1 MAQFRFSLSIA
12 SRKQGRSAV
21 AMAAYRAGEEI
32 RDERT
37 GERFNFT
44 HKGGIVHTDMVL
56 PQGAPP
62 WAGNRAQF
70 WNRSEAADKRAD
82 AQIAREIQLSL
93 PHELSDRERHELTT
107 GFAGEVATR
116 FGIAVDTC
124 IHAPHHAGDER
135 NHHAHLLLCTRSFN
149 ADKAT
154 GFGNKIRA
162 LDNIAQKR
170 GGPDQTNEVEALR
183 ALWAQRLNEALERA
197 EVRTEQGE
205 AVQVDHR
212 SYQRQG
218 HEQEPTVKEGVA
230 ATGLKRRGESSE
242 RASMND
248 EIRARN
254 AERERLKENLGA
266 AAREVAELKAEEQ
279 KQSIA
284 GRDAE
289 PPQSAVSAHIMTE
302 EELQKAAR
310 VDEFRARF
318 DAYLEKCRADDA
330 AQTGRTYEHSFDTQ
344 GDLGQQWNEKIQP
357 IDRELDAGEENLRPQ
372 FHEDNSDFEDWLK
385 AERDRMRAEDAAH
398 NPQKIEPRLVPSQ
411 SLIPGDA
418 QVRLAAQ
425 ADPLLN
431 AKENV
436 RRAAADEMREDFK
449 TFQVQRLED
458 RAQRLNEQH
467 ARNLDQLEVVYKQA
481 VERQNME
488 KTLSISRQASQR
500 TNGEL
505 PREFEPPKEQN
516 SFKIKKGETETQ
528 ARERHELMEAARIKR
543 EEDAKKDDGRKPP
556 KDDWTR

>member
-37 GERFNFT
+37 GEKFNFT

-56 PQGAPP
+56 PKEAPD
-62 WAGNRAQF
+62 WAGDRAQF

-93 PHELSDRERHELTT
+93 PHELNDRQRHELTK
-107 GFAGEVATR
+107 GFAGEVAAR
-116 FGIAVDTC
+116 FGVAVDTC

-135 NHHAHLLLCTRSFN
+135 NHHAHLLLGTRSFN

-218 HEQEPTVKEGVA
+218 SEQEPTVKEGVA
-230 ATGLKRRGESSE
+230 ATGLKRRGQSSE
-242 RASMND
+242 RATLND

-254 AERERLKENLGA
+254 AERDRLKASLGA
-266 AAREVAELKAEEQ
+266 AAREVAELKAQEQ
-279 KQSIA
+279 KQSIQ

-289 PPQSAVSAHIMTE
+289 PPQSTVSAHIMTE
-302 EELQKAAR
+302 AELQKAAR

-318 DAYLEKCRADDA
+318 DAYIEQCRANDA

-344 GDLGQQWNEKIQP
+344 RDLDEQWNEKIQP
-357 IDRELDAGEENLRPQ
+357 IDNDFDDDDDALRPK
-372 FHEDNSDFEDWLK
+372 FHEDRSDFEDWLE
-385 AERDRMRAEDAAH
+385 AERDRMRAEDATR
-398 NPQKIEPRLVPSQ
+398 NPQKVEPRPVPTFGQ
-411 SLIPGDA
+411 IPG
-418 QVRLAAQ
+418 AAQ
-425 ADPLLN
+425 ARLAGQGDPLLN
-431 AKENV
+431 ARENV
-436 RRAAADEMREDFK
+436 RRAAEEDMRKEFEA
-449 TFQVQRLED
+449 FQAQRLED
-458 RAQRLNEQH
+458 RPQCLNDQH
-467 ARNLDQLEVVYKQA
+467 ARNLDQLEVVYKQT

-488 KTLSISRQASQR
+488 KTLSMPRQASQR

-505 PREFEPPKEQN
+505 PREFEKPKEPT
-516 SFKIKKGETETQ
+516 SFKIMKGESEEQ
-528 ARERHELMEAARIKR
+528 ARARHERMEAARIKR
-543 EEDAKKDDGRKPP
+543 EEDVKKDDGRKPP